1 MAAAAAAAEG
11 NSAAAATSPPP
22 PPPEGNDED
31 GEEAE
36 SPQEEEEDEE
46 EEAAAAGPSSG
57 VAGGNSAGFRLTAVR
72 RDPAVRLQHGVS
84 GLEPLA
90 WSEDHRVS
98 VSTARSIAVLEQL
111 SDIQGG
117 GSNSSGGAA
126 TDLVIHRTA
135 VPAPAA
141 ACHLKV
147 GSKKEVAECKEKFA
161 SSKDPTVSQTFML
174 DRVFNPEGKSL
185 PSMRGFK
192 YASWS
197 PLGCDANGRCLLA
210 ALTVDNRLTIHTNL
224 NRLQWVQLVDLT
236 EFYGERLYENS
247 YRLCKGEGPRADL
260 GDFSEFQRR
269 HSMQTPVRMEWS
281 GICTTQQVKHNNEC
295 RDVGSVLLA
304 VIFENGNIAVW
315 QFQLPFVGK
324 ESITSCNT
332 IESGISSPSVLSWWE
347 YEHSNRKMSGLI
359 VGSAFGP
366 VKILPVNLKAV
377 KGYFTLRQPVVLW
390 QEMDQLPVHSIK
402 SIPLYHPYQKCSCSL
417 VVAARGCYVFWCLLL
432 ISKAGLNVHNSHVT
446 GLHSLPIISMTA
458 DKQNGTIYTCSI
470 DGKVRQLIPIFTDV
484 ALKFEHQLL
493 KLSEV
498 FGSVRTHGIAVSPCG
513 AYLAVVTT
521 EGMTNGLH
529 PITKSYQVQF
539 VTLKTFEEAAAQLLE
554 SSVQNLFRQVDLT
567 DLVRWKILKD
577 KHIPRFLQEALDKKI
592 ESFGSTYFWRFKL
605 FLLRILYQSLQ
616 KAPSEALWRPTH
628 EDTKVLIA
636 HSPGTDGSEEPQQDE
651 GTLKQDSKQNP
662 SNVVSGVDMDDLADD
677 SLVRPS
683 DLGGREPM
691 EEKLLEIQAQI
702 EAVEMH
708 LTREHMKRVLG
719 EVYLHTWIT
728 ENTSIPTRG
737 VCDFLMCDE
746 SYDDRTARVLIGHI
760 LKKMNKQ
767 TFPEHCSLCK
777 EILPFADR
785 KQAVCSNGHI
795 WLRCF
800 LTYQACQSLVYR
812 RCLLRDSIARHPTP
826 EGIPTSEFQDVLAW
840 CQESP

>member
-1 MAAAAAAAEG
+1 MAAAAERSPADGPAAG
-11 NSAAAATSPPP
+11 PSPPP
-22 PPPEGNDED
+22 PLALPDGAEELEPGDED
-31 GEEAE
+31 
-36 SPQEEEEDEE
+36 D
-46 EEAAAAGPSSG
+46 AAAGRAGPSSR
-57 VAGGNSAGFRLTAVR
+57 AGFRVTAVR
-72 RDPAVRLQHGVS
+72 REPAVRLQHSVS
-84 GLEPLA
+84 GSEPLA

-98 VSTARSIAVLEQL
+98 VSTARSVAVLEQL
-111 SDIQGG
+111 SDIRGG
-117 GSNSSGGAA
+117 GG
-126 TDLVIHRTA
+126 DLVIHRTA

-141 ACHLKV
+141 SCHLKV
-147 GSKKEVAECKEKFA
+147 GSKKEVAECKNKFA
-161 SSKDPTVSQTFML
+161 SSNDPVVSQTFTL

-185 PSMRGFK
+185 SSMRGFR
-192 YASWS
+192 YCSWS

-210 ALTVDNRLTIHTNL
+210 ALTMDNRLTIHANL
-224 NRLQWVQLVDLT
+224 NRLQWVQLADLT
-236 EFYGERLYENS
+236 ELYGECLYENS
-247 YRLCKGEGPRADL
+247 YRLCKTETSREDL
-260 GDFSEFQRR
+260 GDLSEFQRR

-281 GICTTQQVKHNNEC
+281 AICTIQQVKHNNEC
-295 RDVGSVLLA
+295 QDVSSVLLA
-304 VIFENGNIAVW
+304 VVFENGNIAVW
-315 QFQLPFVGK
+315 QCQLPFIGK

-347 YEHSNRKMSGLI
+347 YEHNNRKMSGLI

-390 QEMDQLPVHSIK
+390 QEMDHLPVQSIK

-432 ISKAGLNVHNSHVT
+432 ISKAGLTVHNSHVT

-458 DKQNGTIYTCSI
+458 DKQNGTVYTCSV
-470 DGKVRQLIPIFTDV
+470 DGKVRQLIPIFTDI
-484 ALKFEHQLL
+484 ALKFEHQLI
-493 KLSEV
+493 KLSDV

-513 AYLAVVTT
+513 AYLAVITT
-521 EGMTNGLH
+521 KGMTNGLH
-529 PITKSYQVQF
+529 PTTKSYQVQF

-554 SSVQNLFRQVDLT
+554 SSVQNLFKQVDLT
-567 DLVRWKILKD
+567 DLVRWKILRD

-592 ESFGSTYFWRFKL
+592 EHFGSAYFWRFKL

-616 KAPSEALWRPTH
+616 IPPSEALWRPTH

-636 HSPGTDGSEEPQQDE
+636 HSPGTGRSEERQQE
-651 GTLKQDSKQNP
+651 EP
-662 SNVVSGVDMDDLADD
+662 
-677 SLVRPS
+677 PS
-683 DLGGREPM
+683 DQSRQCQSEAPKGRVLDESANTSQSVPSAQEQV

-737 VCDFLMCDE
+737 VCDFLTSDK
-746 SYDDRTARVLIGHI
+746 SYEDRTARVLIGHI

-767 TFPEHCSLCK
+767 TFPERCSLCK
-777 EILPFADR
+777 EILPFTDR

-812 RCLLRDSIARHPTP
+812 SCLLRDSIARHCTP
-826 EGIPTSEFQDVLAW
+826 EDPEWIKRLLQGPCTFCD
-840 CQESP
+840 SPVF

>member
-1 MAAAAAAAEG
+1 MAAAEHG
-11 NSAAAATSPPP
+11 GSPTLSA
-22 PPPEGNDED
+22 
-31 GEEAE
+31 GEEE
-36 SPQEEEEDEE
+36 PPLGLDSLI
-46 EEAAAAGPSSG
+46 EEAVAAP
-57 VAGGNSAGFRLTAVR
+57 SAGFRLTAVR
-72 RDPAVRLQHGVS
+72 REPAVRLQHGVS
-84 GLEPLA
+84 GVEPLA

-98 VSTARSIAVLEQL
+98 VSTARSIAVLEQV
-111 SDIQGG
+111 SDIH
-117 GSNSSGGAA
+117 SGGQEM
-126 TDLVIHRTA
+126 VIHRTA
-135 VPAPAA
+135 VPAPSA
-141 ACHLKV
+141 ACLLKV
-147 GSKKEVAECKEKFA
+147 GPKKEVAECKGKFA
-161 SSKDPTVSQTFML
+161 SSADPTVSQTFML

-185 PSMRGFK
+185 PPMRGFK
-192 YASWS
+192 YSSWS

-210 ALTVDNRLTIHTNL
+210 ALTMDNRLTIHANL

-236 EFYGERLYENS
+236 EIYGERLYEAS
-247 YRLCKGEGPRADL
+247 YKLSKADTPRGEL
-260 GDFSEFQRR
+260 GDFLEFQRR

-281 GICTTQQVKHNNEC
+281 GICTTQHIKHNNEC
-295 RDVGSVLLA
+295 WDVGSVLLA
-304 VIFENGNIAVW
+304 VLFENGNIAVW
-315 QFQLPFVGK
+315 QFQLPFLGK

-332 IESGISSPSVLSWWE
+332 IDSGINSPSVLSWWE
-347 YEHSNRKMSGLI
+347 YEHNNRKMSGLI

-390 QEMDQLPVHSIK
+390 QERDQLPVHSIK
-402 SIPLYHPYQKCSCSL
+402 CIPLYHPYQKCSCSL
-417 VVAARGCYVFWCLLL
+417 VVAARGPYVFWCLLL

-446 GLHSLPIISMTA
+446 GLHSLPIVSMTA
-458 DKQNGTIYTCSI
+458 DKQNGTVYTCSS
-470 DGKVRQLIPIFTDV
+470 DGKVRQLIPIFTDI
-484 ALKFEHQLL
+484 ALKIEHQLI

-513 AYLAVVTT
+513 AYLAVITT

-529 PITKSYQVQF
+529 PVNKNYQVQF

-577 KHIPRFLQEALDKKI
+577 KHIPQFLQEALDKKI
-592 ESFGSTYFWRFKL
+592 ENCGSTYFWRFKL
-605 FLLRILYQSLQ
+605 FLLRILYQSMQ
-616 KAPSEALWRPTH
+616 KAPSEVVWRRPSH
-628 EDTKVLIA
+628 EDAKILISD
-636 HSPGTDGSEEPQQDE
+636 SPGMGSTEDDQEE
-651 GTLKQDSKQNP
+651 GTSKQA
-662 SNVVSGVDMDDLADD
+662 SKQSLCDMGKGMDIDDTADD
-677 SLVRPS
+677 SLPRSS
-683 DLGGREPM
+683 DIGGCEPI

-737 VCDFLMCDE
+737 VCDFLMSDAG
-746 SYDDRTARVLIGHI
+746 YDDRTARVLIGHI

-767 TFPEHCSLCK
+767 TFPEHCILCK

-812 RCLLRDSIARHPTP
+812 RCLLHDSIARHPTP
-826 EGIPTSEFQDVLAW
+826 EDPEWIKRLLHGPCTFCD
-840 CQESP
+840 SPVF

>member
-1 MAAAAAAAEG
+1 MAAAERG
-11 NSAAAATSPPP
+11 GSPSLSA
-22 PPPEGNDED
+22 
-31 GEEAE
+31 GEEE
-36 SPQEEEEDEE
+36 PPLGLDSLV
-46 EEAAAAGPSSG
+46 EEAAAAP
-57 VAGGNSAGFRLTAVR
+57 SAGFRLTAVR
-72 RDPAVRLQHGVS
+72 REPAVKLQHGVS

-111 SDIQGG
+111 SDVH
-117 GSNSSGGAA
+117 SGGQEM
-126 TDLVIHRTA
+126 VIHRTA
-135 VPAPAA
+135 VPAPSA
-141 ACHLKV
+141 ACFLKV
-147 GSKKEVAECKEKFA
+147 GPKKEVAECKEKFA
-161 SSKDPTVSQTFML
+161 SSADPTVSQTFML

-185 PSMRGFK
+185 PPMRGFK
-192 YASWS
+192 YSSWS

-210 ALTVDNRLTIHTNL
+210 ALTMDNRLTIHANL

-236 EFYGERLYENS
+236 EIYGERLYEAS
-247 YRLCKGEGPRADL
+247 YRLSKADTPRGEL

-304 VIFENGNIAVW
+304 VLFENGNIAVW
-315 QFQLPFVGK
+315 QFQLPF
-324 ESITSCNT
+324 
-332 IESGISSPSVLSWWE
+332 L
-347 YEHSNRKMSGLI
+347 
-359 VGSAFGP
+359 
-366 VKILPVNLKAV
+366 
-377 KGYFTLRQPVVLW
+377 
-390 QEMDQLPVHSIK
+390 
-402 SIPLYHPYQKCSCSL
+402 
-417 VVAARGCYVFWCLLL
+417 
-432 ISKAGLNVHNSHVT
+432 AGLNVHNSHVT
-446 GLHSLPIISMTA
+446 GLHSLPIVSLTA
-458 DKQNGTIYTCSI
+458 DKQNGTVYTCSS

-484 ALKFEHQLL
+484 ALKFEHQLI

-513 AYLAVVTT
+513 AYLAIITT

-529 PITKSYQVQF
+529 PVNKNYQVQF

-577 KHIPRFLQEALDKKI
+577 KHIPQFLQEALDKKI
-592 ESFGSTYFWRFKL
+592 ESCGSTYFWRFKL
-605 FLLRILYQSLQ
+605 FLLRILYQSMQ
-616 KAPSEALWRPTH
+616 KAPSEVMWRPSH
-628 EDTKVLIA
+628 EDAKILISD
-636 HSPGTDGSEEPQQDE
+636 SPGMGSTEEDQEE
-651 GTLKQDSKQNP
+651 GTSKQA
-662 SNVVSGVDMDDLADD
+662 SKQSLCDTGKGMDIDDTADD
-677 SLVRPS
+677 SLPQSS
-683 DLGGREPM
+683 DIGGREPM

-737 VCDFLMCDE
+737 VCDFLMSDDG
-746 SYDDRTARVLIGHI
+746 YDDRTARVLIGHI

-777 EILPFADR
+777 EILPFTDR

-800 LTYQACQSLVYR
+800 LTYQSCQSLVYR
-812 RCLLRDSIARHPTP
+812 RCLLHDSIARHPTP
-826 EGIPTSEFQDVLAW
+826 EDPEWIKRLLQGPCTFCD
-840 CQESP
+840 SPVF

>member
-1 MAAAAAAAEG
+1 MAALERGGSPSVQAA
-11 NSAAAATSPPP
+11 
-22 PPPEGNDED
+22 
-31 GEEAE
+31 GEEE
-36 SPQEEEEDEE
+36 PPLGLDSLVE
-46 EEAAAAGPSSG
+46 EEAAA
-57 VAGGNSAGFRLTAVR
+57 SAGFRLTAVR
-72 RDPAVRLQHGVS
+72 REPAVRLQHGVS

-111 SDIQGG
+111 SDVH
-117 GSNSSGGAA
+117 SGGQEM
-126 TDLVIHRTA
+126 VIHRTA
-135 VPAPAA
+135 VPAPGN
-141 ACHLKV
+141 ACLLKV
-147 GSKKEVAECKEKFA
+147 GPKKEVAECKEKFA
-161 SSKDPTVSQTFML
+161 NSTDPTVSQTFML

-185 PSMRGFK
+185 PPMRGFK
-192 YASWS
+192 YSSWS

-210 ALTVDNRLTIHTNL
+210 ALTMDNRLTIHSNL

-236 EFYGERLYENS
+236 EIYGERLYEAS
-247 YRLCKGEGPRADL
+247 YRLTKADTPRGEL
-260 GDFSEFQRR
+260 EDFSEFQRR

-304 VIFENGNIAVW
+304 VLFENSNIAVW
-315 QFQLPFVGK
+315 QFQLPFLGK
-324 ESITSCNT
+324 ESITSCST

-347 YEHSNRKMSGLI
+347 YEHNNRKMSGLI

-402 SIPLYHPYQKCSCSL
+402 CIPLYHPYQKCSCSL
-417 VVAARGCYVFWCLLL
+417 VVAARGSYVFWCLLL

-446 GLHSLPIISMTA
+446 GLHSLPIVSMTA
-458 DKQNGTIYTCSI
+458 DKQNGTVYTCSN
-470 DGKVRQLIPIFTDV
+470 DGK
-484 ALKFEHQLL
+484 
-493 KLSEV
+493 
-498 FGSVRTHGIAVSPCG
+498 
-513 AYLAVVTT
+513 
-521 EGMTNGLH
+521 
-529 PITKSYQVQF
+529 
-539 VTLKTFEEAAAQLLE
+539 
-554 SSVQNLFRQVDLT
+554 
-567 DLVRWKILKD
+567 
-577 KHIPRFLQEALDKKI
+577 EALDKKI
-592 ESFGSTYFWRFKL
+592 ESCGSTYFWRFKL
-605 FLLRILYQSLQ
+605 FLLRILYQSMQ
-616 KAPSEALWRPTH
+616 KAPSEVVWKPSH
-628 EDTKVLIA
+628 EDAKILISD
-636 HSPGTDGSEEPQQDE
+636 SPGMGSTEDDQEE
-651 GTLKQDSKQNP
+651 GTSKQARRQ
-662 SNVVSGVDMDDLADD
+662 SLCDTGKGMDVDDTADD
-677 SLVRPS
+677 SLPQSNDV
-683 DLGGREPM
+683 GGREPM

-737 VCDFLMCDE
+737 VCDFLMSDDG
-746 SYDDRTARVLIGHI
+746 YDDRTARVLIGHI

-777 EILPFADR
+777 EILPFTDR

-800 LTYQACQSLVYR
+800 LTYQSCQSLVYR
-812 RCLLRDSIARHPTP
+812 RCLLHDSIARHPTP
-826 EGIPTSEFQDVLAW
+826 EDPEWIKRLLQGPCTFCD
-840 CQESP
+840 SPVF

>member
-1 MAAAAAAAEG
+1 MAASSAAPTAAA
-11 NSAAAATSPPP
+11 PPSL
-22 PPPEGNDED
+22 PEGENGGQD
-31 GEEAE
+31 GEEEGPGTPAPPPTEAE
-36 SPQEEEEDEE
+36 PS
-46 EEAAAAGPSSG
+46 GP
-57 VAGGNSAGFRLTAVR
+57 AFSASR
-72 RDPAVRLQHGVS
+72 REPAVRLQHGVS

-98 VSTARSIAVLEQL
+98 VSTARSVAVLEQL
-111 SDIQGG
+111 SDVQGSAG
-117 GSNSSGGAA
+117 
-126 TDLVIHRTA
+126 TDLV
-135 VPAPAA
+135 
-141 ACHLKV
+141 
-147 GSKKEVAECKEKFA
+147 GSKNEVAECKEKFA

-174 DRVFNPEGKSL
+174 DRVFNPEGKLL
-185 PSMRGFK
+185 PSMRGYK
-192 YASWS
+192 YSSWS
-197 PLGCDANGRCLLA
+197 PLGCDVNGRCLLA
-210 ALTVDNRLTIHTNL
+210 ALTMDNRLTIHANL

-236 EFYGERLYENS
+236 ELYGERLSENG
-247 YRLCKGEGPRADL
+247 YRICKGEMPPADL
-260 GDFSEFQRR
+260 GNFSEFQRR

-304 VIFENGNIAVW
+304 VLFENGNIAVW
-315 QFQLPFVGK
+315 QFQLPFAGK

-332 IESGISSPSVLSWWE
+332 IESGIDSPSVLSWWE

-432 ISKAGLNVHNSHVT
+432 ISKAGLNIHNSHVT

-458 DKQNGTIYTCSI
+458 DRQNGTIYTCSI
-470 DGKVRQLIPIFTDV
+470 DGKVRQLIPIFTDI
-484 ALKFEHQLL
+484 ALKFEHQLI

-498 FGSVRTHGIAVSPCG
+498 FGSVRTHGIAMSPCG
-513 AYLAVVTT
+513 AYLAVITT

-529 PITKSYQVQF
+529 PITKNYQVQF

-577 KHIPRFLQEALDKKI
+577 KHIPQFLQEALDKKI
-592 ESFGSTYFWRFKL
+592 ENCGSNYFWRFKL

-616 KAPSEALWRPTH
+616 KVPSEALWRPTY
-628 EDTKVLIA
+628 EDTKVLI
-636 HSPGTDGSEEPQQDE
+636 SPSPQTGTINEHQQE
-651 GTLKQDSKQNP
+651 QGTLKQGSMQLLSEANKD
-662 SNVVSGVDMDDLADD
+662 VEMDDVAEN
-677 SLVRPS
+677 SLTHSSEEGR
-683 DLGGREPM
+683 REPI
-691 EEKLLEIQAQI
+691 EQKLLEIQAQI

-708 LTREHMKRVLG
+708 LTREHMKQVLG

-737 VCDFLMCDE
+737 ICDFLMVDD
-746 SYDDRTARVLIGHI
+746 SYEDRTAQVLIGHI

-777 EILPFADR
+777 EILPFTDR
-785 KQAVCSNGHI
+785 KQAICSNGHI
-795 WLRCF
+795 WLRSRMDQEVITRALYILRLSCF
-800 LTYQACQSLVYR
+800 LEKS
-812 RCLLRDSIARHPTP
+812 S
-826 EGIPTSEFQDVLAW
+826 
-840 CQESP
+840 

>member
-1 MAAAAAAAEG
+1 MAAAGVAMVAEGSPGAGKAAA
-11 NSAAAATSPPP
+11 SP
-22 PPPEGNDED
+22 
-31 GEEAE
+31 
-36 SPQEEEEDEE
+36 EEEEEE
-46 EEAAAAGPSSG
+46 EEELEPSPVEEEEEEEEEEGPEGEAGP
-57 VAGGNSAGFRLTAVR
+57 AGGSSAGFRLTAVR
-72 RDPAVRLQHGVS
+72 REPAVRLQHSVT

-98 VSTARSIAVLEQL
+98 VATARSVAVLEQL
-111 SDIQGG
+111 SDVHGG
-117 GSNSSGGAA
+117 GGGGA
-126 TDLVIHRTA
+126 DLVLHRTA

-147 GSKKEVAECKEKFA
+147 GSKKEVAVCKEKFA
-161 SSKDPTVSQTFML
+161 SSKDPTISQTFML
-174 DRVFNPEGKSL
+174 DRVFNPEGKLL
-185 PSMRGFK
+185 PSMRGYK

-210 ALTVDNRLTIHTNL
+210 ALTMDNRLTIHANL

-236 EFYGERLYENS
+236 ELYGERLCENG
-247 YRLCKGEGPRADL
+247 YRLCKGEIPRADL

-304 VIFENGNIAVW
+304 VVFENGNIAVW
-315 QFQLPFVGK
+315 QFQLPFTGK

-332 IESGISSPSVLSWWE
+332 IESGIGSPSVLSWWE

-359 VGSAFGP
+359 VGSTFGP
-366 VKILPVNLKAV
+366 IKILPVNLKAV

-446 GLHSLPIISMTA
+446 GLHALPIVSMTV
-458 DKQNGTIYTCSI
+458 DRQNGTVYTCSV
-470 DGKVRQLIPIFTDV
+470 DGKVRQLIPIFTDA
-484 ALKFEHQLL
+484 ALKFEHQLIS
-493 KLSEV
+493 LSEV

-529 PITKSYQVQF
+529 PISKTYQVQF

-567 DLVRWKILKD
+567 DLIRWKILKE

-592 ESFGSTYFWRFKL
+592 ETFGSTYFWRFKL
-605 FLLRILYQSLQ
+605 FLLRVLYQSLH

-628 EDTKVLIA
+628 EDAKVFLA
-636 HSPGTDGSEEPQQDE
+636 HSPGADPLEEQPQDE
-651 GTLKQDSKQNP
+651 GTSKQ
-662 SNVVSGVDMDDLADD
+662 SRTRRVSEASRGVETGDDALGH
-677 SLVRPS
+677 SS
-683 DLGGREPM
+683 DLGGREPV
-691 EEKLLEIQAQI
+691 ENRLLEIHTQI
-702 EAVEMH
+702 EVVEMH

-737 VCDFLMCDE
+737 VCDFLMSDE

-777 EILPFADR
+777 QILPFTDR

-826 EGIPTSEFQDVLAW
+826 ADPEWIKRLLQGPCTFCD
-840 CQESP
+840 SPVF

>member
-1 MAAAAAAAEG
+1 MAAAAEG
-11 NSAAAATSPPP
+11 SPAAGSATTATSSLP
-22 PPPEGNDED
+22 PPPEGDEPV
-31 GEEAE
+31 A
-36 SPQEEEEDEE
+36 EEEDEE
-46 EEAAAAGPSSG
+46 DAAAAGPSSG
-57 VAGGNSAGFRLTAVR
+57 GGSSAGFRLTAVR

-84 GLEPLA
+84 CLEPLA

-111 SDIQGG
+111 SDVHGG
-117 GSNSSGGAA
+117 GGGGGA
-126 TDLVIHRTA
+126 DLVIHRTA

-161 SSKDPTVSQTFML
+161 SSKDPMVSQTFML

-192 YASWS
+192 YSSWS

-210 ALTVDNRLTIHTNL
+210 ALTMDSRLTIHTNL

-236 EFYGERLYENS
+236 ELYGERLYENN
-247 YRLCKGEGPRADL
+247 YRLCKGEASRADL

-332 IESGISSPSVLSWWE
+332 IESGIASPSVLSWWE
-347 YEHSNRKMSGLI
+347 YEHHNRKMSGLI

-390 QEMDQLPVHSIK
+390 QEVDQLPVHSIK
-402 SIPLYHPYQKCSCSL
+402 SVPLYHPYLKCSCSL

-446 GLHSLPIISMTA
+446 GLHSLPIVSMTA
-458 DKQNGTIYTCSI
+458 DKQNGTVYTCSI

-484 ALKFEHQLL
+484 ALKFEHQLI

-513 AYLAVVTT
+513 AYLAVITT

-577 KHIPRFLQEALDKKI
+577 KHIPRFLQEALDKKM

-628 EDTKVLIA
+628 EDMKVLIA
-636 HSPGTDGSEEPQQDE
+636 HSPGAGGAEEHLQDE
-651 GTLKQDSKQNP
+651 GTSKQGGKRRHP
-662 SNVVSGVDMDDLADD
+662 SNAGKGAEMGSPADD
-677 SLVRPS
+677 SLVHAG
-683 DLGGREPM
+683 DVGGREPM
-691 EEKLLEIQAQI
+691 EERLLDLQAQI
-702 EAVEMH
+702 EALEMH

-737 VCDFLMCDE
+737 VCDFLMSDE

-777 EILPFADR
+777 EILPFTDR

-800 LTYQACQSLVYR
+800 LTYQSCQSLVYR

-826 EGIPTSEFQDVLAW
+826 EDPEWIKRLLQGPCTFCD
-840 CQESP
+840 SPVF

>member
-1 MAAAAAAAEG
+1 MAAAAAG
-11 NSAAAATSPPP
+11 SGGSSALSS
-22 PPPEGNDED
+22 G
-31 GEEAE
+31 GEEPSAGPE
-36 SPQEEEEDEE
+36 SPAEEVVL
-46 EEAAAAGPSSG
+46 AGP
-57 VAGGNSAGFRLTAVR
+57 SAGFRLTAVR
-72 RDPAVRLQHGVS
+72 REPAVRLQHGVS

-111 SDIQGG
+111 SDIH
-117 GSNSSGGAA
+117 SGGQE
-126 TDLVIHRTA
+126 LVIHRTA
-135 VPAPAA
+135 VPTPAV
-141 ACHLKV
+141 ACLLKV

-185 PSMRGFK
+185 PPLRGFK
-192 YASWS
+192 YSSWS

-210 ALTVDNRLTIHTNL
+210 ALTMDNRLTIHANL

-236 EFYGERLYENS
+236 EIYGERLYENS
-247 YRLCKGEGPRADL
+247 YKISKTEPPRGDL
-260 GDFSEFQRR
+260 GDFAEFQRR

-304 VIFENGNIAVW
+304 VLFENGNIAVW
-315 QFQLPFVGK
+315 QFQLPFVG
-324 ESITSCNT
+324 
-332 IESGISSPSVLSWWE
+332 
-347 YEHSNRKMSGLI
+347 
-359 VGSAFGP
+359 
-366 VKILPVNLKAV
+366 
-377 KGYFTLRQPVVLW
+377 
-390 QEMDQLPVHSIK
+390 
-402 SIPLYHPYQKCSCSL
+402 
-417 VVAARGCYVFWCLLL
+417 
-432 ISKAGLNVHNSHVT
+432 LNVHNSHVT
-446 GLHSLPIISMTA
+446 GLHSLPIVSMTA
-458 DKQNGTIYTCSI
+458 DKQNGTVYTCSS

-484 ALKFEHQLL
+484 ALKFEHQLI

-513 AYLAVVTT
+513 AYLAVITT

-529 PITKSYQVQF
+529 PVNKNYQVQF

-577 KHIPRFLQEALDKKI
+577 KHIPQFLQEALDKKI
-592 ESFGSTYFWRFKL
+592 ENCGSTYFWRFKL
-605 FLLRILYQSLQ
+605 FLLRILYQSMQ
-616 KAPSEALWRPTH
+616 KTPSEVMWRPSH
-628 EDTKVLIA
+628 EDTKVLISD
-636 HSPGTDGSEEPQQDE
+636 SPGMGSTEGDHQEE
-651 GTLKQDSKQNP
+651 GTSKQASKHSLCEVNK
-662 SNVVSGVDMDDLADD
+662 GADMDDPTDDPLAHSGDI
-677 SLVRPS
+677 
-683 DLGGREPM
+683 GGHEPM
-691 EEKLLEIQAQI
+691 EEKLLEIQARI

-737 VCDFLMCDE
+737 VCDFLMSDE
-746 SYDDRTARVLIGHI
+746 GYDDRTARVLIGHI

-777 EILPFADR
+777 EILPFTDR

-800 LTYQACQSLVYR
+800 LTYQSCQSLVYR
-812 RCLLRDSIARHPTP
+812 RCLLHDSIARHPTP
-826 EGIPTSEFQDVLAW
+826 EDPEWIKRLLQGPCTFCD
-840 CQESP
+840 SPVF

>member
-1 MAAAAAAAEG
+1 MAAAAEREG
-11 NSAAAATSPPP
+11 SPSLSAGEEEPPLGLDSLVEEVAAAAP
-22 PPPEGNDED
+22 
-31 GEEAE
+31 
-36 SPQEEEEDEE
+36 
-46 EEAAAAGPSSG
+46 
-57 VAGGNSAGFRLTAVR
+57 SAGFRLTAVR
-72 RDPAVRLQHGVS
+72 REPAVRLQHGVS

-98 VSTARSIAVLEQL
+98 VTTARSIAVLEQL
-111 SDIQGG
+111 SDVH
-117 GSNSSGGAA
+117 SGGQEM
-126 TDLVIHRTA
+126 VIHRTA
-135 VPAPAA
+135 VPAPSAT
-141 ACHLKV
+141 CLLKV
-147 GSKKEVAECKEKFA
+147 GPKKEVAECKEKFA
-161 SSKDPTVSQTFML
+161 SSVDPTVSQTFML

-185 PSMRGFK
+185 PPLRGFK
-192 YASWS
+192 YSSWS

-210 ALTVDNRLTIHTNL
+210 ALTMDNRLTIHANL

-236 EFYGERLYENS
+236 EIYGERLYEAS
-247 YRLCKGEGPRADL
+247 YKLSKADTPRGEL
-260 GDFSEFQRR
+260 GDFPEFQRR

-304 VIFENGNIAVW
+304 VLFENGNIAVW
-315 QFQLPFVGK
+315 QFQLPFLGK

-332 IESGISSPSVLSWWE
+332 IESGINSPSVLFWWE
-347 YEHSNRKMSGLI
+347 YEHNNRKMSGLI

-402 SIPLYHPYQKCSCSL
+402 CIPLYHPYQKCSCSL
-417 VVAARGCYVFWCLLL
+417 VVAARGPYVFWCLLL

-446 GLHSLPIISMTA
+446 GLHSLPIVSMTA
-458 DKQNGTIYTCSI
+458 DKQNGTVYTCSS

-484 ALKFEHQLL
+484 ALKFEHQLI

-513 AYLAVVTT
+513 AYLAVITT

-529 PITKSYQVQF
+529 PVNKNYQVQF

-577 KHIPRFLQEALDKKI
+577 KHIPQFLQEALDKKI
-592 ESFGSTYFWRFKL
+592 ESCGSTYFWRFKL
-605 FLLRILYQSLQ
+605 FLLRILYQSMQ
-616 KAPSEALWRPTH
+616 KAPSEVMWRPSH
-628 EDTKVLIA
+628 EDAKILVSD
-636 HSPGTDGSEEPQQDE
+636 SPGMGSTEDDQEE
-651 GTLKQDSKQNP
+651 GTSKQA
-662 SNVVSGVDMDDLADD
+662 SKQSLCEAGKGTDIDDTADD
-677 SLVRPS
+677 SLPQSS
-683 DLGGREPM
+683 DIGGREPM

-737 VCDFLMCDE
+737 VCDFLMSDDG
-746 SYDDRTARVLIGHI
+746 YDDRTARVLIGHI

-777 EILPFADR
+777 EILPFTDR

-800 LTYQACQSLVYR
+800 LTYQSCQSLVYR
-812 RCLLRDSIARHPTP
+812 RCLLHDSIARHPTP
-826 EGIPTSEFQDVLAW
+826 EDPEWIKRLLQGPCTFCD
-840 CQESP
+840 SPVF

>member
-1 MAAAAAAAEG
+1 MAAAAERG
-11 NSAAAATSPPP
+11 GSPSLSA
-22 PPPEGNDED
+22 
-31 GEEAE
+31 GEEE
-36 SPQEEEEDEE
+36 PPLGLDSLV
-46 EEAAAAGPSSG
+46 EEAAAAP
-57 VAGGNSAGFRLTAVR
+57 SAGFRLTAVR
-72 RDPAVRLQHGVS
+72 REPAVRLQHGVS

-111 SDIQGG
+111 SDVH
-117 GSNSSGGAA
+117 SGGQEM
-126 TDLVIHRTA
+126 VIHRTA
-135 VPAPAA
+135 VPAPSA
-141 ACHLKV
+141 ACLLKV
-147 GSKKEVAECKEKFA
+147 GPKREVAECKEKFA
-161 SSKDPTVSQTFML
+161 SSVDPTVSQTFML
-174 DRVFNPEGKSL
+174 DRVFNPERKSL
-185 PSMRGFK
+185 PPMRGFK
-192 YASWS
+192 YSSWS

-210 ALTVDNRLTIHTNL
+210 ALTMDNRLTIHANL

-236 EFYGERLYENS
+236 EIYGERLYEAS
-247 YRLCKGEGPRADL
+247 YKLSKADAPRGEL

-304 VIFENGNIAVW
+304 VLFENGNIAVW
-315 QFQLPFVGK
+315 QFQLPF
-324 ESITSCNT
+324 
-332 IESGISSPSVLSWWE
+332 L
-347 YEHSNRKMSGLI
+347 
-359 VGSAFGP
+359 
-366 VKILPVNLKAV
+366 
-377 KGYFTLRQPVVLW
+377 
-390 QEMDQLPVHSIK
+390 
-402 SIPLYHPYQKCSCSL
+402 
-417 VVAARGCYVFWCLLL
+417 
-432 ISKAGLNVHNSHVT
+432 AGLNVHNSHVT
-446 GLHSLPIISMTA
+446 GLHSLPIVSMTA
-458 DKQNGTIYTCSI
+458 DKQNGTVYTCSS

-484 ALKFEHQLL
+484 ALKFEHQLI

-513 AYLAVVTT
+513 AYLAVITT

-529 PITKSYQVQF
+529 PVNKNYQVQF

-577 KHIPRFLQEALDKKI
+577 KHIPQFLQEALDKKI
-592 ESFGSTYFWRFKL
+592 ESCGSTYFWRFKL
-605 FLLRILYQSLQ
+605 FLLRILYQSMQ
-616 KAPSEALWRPTH
+616 KAPSEVMWRPSH
-628 EDTKVLIA
+628 EDAKILISD
-636 HSPGTDGSEEPQQDE
+636 SPGMGSTEDDQEE
-651 GTLKQDSKQNP
+651 GTSKQA
-662 SNVVSGVDMDDLADD
+662 SKQSLCDTGKGMDIDDTADD
-677 SLVRPS
+677 SLPQSS
-683 DLGGREPM
+683 DIGGREPM

-737 VCDFLMCDE
+737 VCDFLMSDDG
-746 SYDDRTARVLIGHI
+746 YDDRTARVLIGHI

-777 EILPFADR
+777 EILPFTDR

-800 LTYQACQSLVYR
+800 LTYQSCQSLVYR
-812 RCLLRDSIARHPTP
+812 RCLLHDSIARHPTP
-826 EGIPTSEFQDVLAW
+826 EDPEWIKRLLQGPCTFCD
-840 CQESP
+840 SPVF

>member
-1 MAAAAAAAEG
+1 MAAAAERG
-11 NSAAAATSPPP
+11 GSPSLSA
-22 PPPEGNDED
+22 
-31 GEEAE
+31 GEEE
-36 SPQEEEEDEE
+36 PPLGLDSLV
-46 EEAAAAGPSSG
+46 EEAAAAVP
-57 VAGGNSAGFRLTAVR
+57 SAGFRLTAVR
-72 RDPAVRLQHGVS
+72 REPAVRLQHGVS

-111 SDIQGG
+111 SDIH
-117 GSNSSGGAA
+117 SGGQEM
-126 TDLVIHRTA
+126 VIHRTA
-135 VPAPAA
+135 VPAPSA
-141 ACHLKV
+141 ACLLKV
-147 GSKKEVAECKEKFA
+147 GPKKEVAECKEKFA
-161 SSKDPTVSQTFML
+161 SSMDPTVSQTFML

-185 PSMRGFK
+185 PPMRGFK
-192 YASWS
+192 YSSWS

-210 ALTVDNRLTIHTNL
+210 ALTMDNRLTIHANL

-236 EFYGERLYENS
+236 EIYGERLYEAS
-247 YRLCKGEGPRADL
+247 YKLSKADTPRGEL

-304 VIFENGNIAVW
+304 VLFENGNIAVW
-315 QFQLPFVGK
+315 QFQLPF
-324 ESITSCNT
+324 
-332 IESGISSPSVLSWWE
+332 L
-347 YEHSNRKMSGLI
+347 
-359 VGSAFGP
+359 
-366 VKILPVNLKAV
+366 
-377 KGYFTLRQPVVLW
+377 
-390 QEMDQLPVHSIK
+390 
-402 SIPLYHPYQKCSCSL
+402 
-417 VVAARGCYVFWCLLL
+417 
-432 ISKAGLNVHNSHVT
+432 AGLNVHNSHVT
-446 GLHSLPIISMTA
+446 GLHSLPIVSMTA
-458 DKQNGTIYTCSI
+458 DKQNGTVYTCSS
-470 DGKVRQLIPIFTDV
+470 DGKVRQLIPIFTDI
-484 ALKFEHQLL
+484 ALKFEHQLI

-513 AYLAVVTT
+513 AYLAVITT

-529 PITKSYQVQF
+529 PVNKNYQVQF

-577 KHIPRFLQEALDKKI
+577 KHIPQFLQEALDKKI
-592 ESFGSTYFWRFKL
+592 ESCGSTYFWRFKL
-605 FLLRILYQSLQ
+605 FLLRILYQSMQ
-616 KAPSEALWRPTH
+616 KAPSEVMWRPSH
-628 EDTKVLIA
+628 EDAKILISD
-636 HSPGTDGSEEPQQDE
+636 SPGMGSTEDDQEE
-651 GTLKQDSKQNP
+651 GTSKQA
-662 SNVVSGVDMDDLADD
+662 SRQSLCDTGKGMDVDDTADD
-677 SLVRPS
+677 SLPQSS
-683 DLGGREPM
+683 DVGGREPM

-737 VCDFLMCDE
+737 VCDFLMSDDG
-746 SYDDRTARVLIGHI
+746 YDDRTARVLIGHI

-777 EILPFADR
+777 EILPFTDR

-800 LTYQACQSLVYR
+800 LTYQSCQSLVYR
-812 RCLLRDSIARHPTP
+812 RCLLHDSIARHPTP
-826 EGIPTSEFQDVLAW
+826 EDPEWIKRLLQGPCTFCD
-840 CQESP
+840 SPVF

>member
-1 MAAAAAAAEG
+1 MAAERG
-11 NSAAAATSPPP
+11 GSPRLCPG
-22 PPPEGNDED
+22 EE
-31 GEEAE
+31 EEAE
-36 SPQEEEEDEE
+36 APPLGLDSLV
-46 EEAAAAGPSSG
+46 EEAAAAAP
-57 VAGGNSAGFRLTAVR
+57 SAGFRLTAVR
-72 RDPAVRLQHGVS
+72 REPAVRLQHGVS

-98 VSTARSIAVLEQL
+98 VCTARSIAALEQL
-111 SDIQGG
+111 SDVH
-117 GSNSSGGAA
+117 SGGQEM
-126 TDLVIHRTA
+126 VIHRTA
-135 VPAPAA
+135 VPAPSA
-141 ACHLKV
+141 ACLLKV
-147 GSKKEVAECKEKFA
+147 GPKKEVAECKEKFA
-161 SSKDPTVSQTFML
+161 NSMDPTVSQTFML

-185 PSMRGFK
+185 PPMRGFK
-192 YASWS
+192 YSSWS

-210 ALTVDNRLTIHTNL
+210 ALTMDNRLTIHANL

-236 EFYGERLYENS
+236 EIYGERLYEANYKLS
-247 YRLCKGEGPRADL
+247 KADTPRGEL
-260 GDFSEFQRR
+260 GDFPEFQRR

-304 VIFENGNIAVW
+304 VLFENGNIAVW
-315 QFQLPFVGK
+315 QFQLPFLGK

-347 YEHSNRKMSGLI
+347 YEHNNRKMSGLI

-402 SIPLYHPYQKCSCSL
+402 CIPLYHPYQKCSCSL
-417 VVAARGCYVFWCLLL
+417 VVAARGAYVFWCLLL

-446 GLHSLPIISMTA
+446 GLHSLPIVSMTA
-458 DKQNGTIYTCSI
+458 DKQNGTVYTCSS
-470 DGKVRQLIPIFTDV
+470 DGK
-484 ALKFEHQLL
+484 
-493 KLSEV
+493 
-498 FGSVRTHGIAVSPCG
+498 
-513 AYLAVVTT
+513 
-521 EGMTNGLH
+521 
-529 PITKSYQVQF
+529 
-539 VTLKTFEEAAAQLLE
+539 
-554 SSVQNLFRQVDLT
+554 
-567 DLVRWKILKD
+567 
-577 KHIPRFLQEALDKKI
+577 EALDKKI
-592 ESFGSTYFWRFKL
+592 ESCGSTYFWRLKL
-605 FLLRILYQSLQ
+605 FLLRILYQSMQ
-616 KAPSEALWRPTH
+616 KAPSEVMWRPSH
-628 EDTKVLIA
+628 EDTKILISD
-636 HSPGTDGSEEPQQDE
+636 SPGMGSTEDDQEE
-651 GTLKQDSKQNP
+651 GTSKQA
-662 SNVVSGVDMDDLADD
+662 SRQSLCDTGKGMDIDDTADD
-677 SLVRPS
+677 SLPQSS
-683 DLGGREPM
+683 DIGGREPM

-737 VCDFLMCDE
+737 VCDFLMSDAG
-746 SYDDRTARVLIGHI
+746 YDDRTARVLIGHI

-777 EILPFADR
+777 EILPFTDR

-800 LTYQACQSLVYR
+800 LTYQSCQSLVYR
-812 RCLLRDSIARHPTP
+812 RCLLHDSIARHPTP
-826 EGIPTSEFQDVLAW
+826 EDPEWIKRLLQGPCTFCD
-840 CQESP
+840 SPVF